1 MADQLYLF
9 TGTNF
14 LTSEITLALDSD
26 NLQALVPGTEMGV
39 PEHTN
44 TWSAAPDNLGFRLLD
59 HQKGN
64 RLWPVRLLIGNKD
77 AANPANSMQNA
88 FQKLLRLIKQA
99 RRFEMEEDV
108 DPVGLTVLLDG
119 ATNRTMFLIKDME
132 FNGISVLDEPSRIW
146 KNAQATFMM
155 VTEPLGYGEE
165 ETLENWVKTP
175 HMQEDINDDGLADN
189 WNESGTPVTLIDT
202 DIFLCGSQSQKT
214 IMFDLNGTN
223 GIESDTIACTAYQS
237 DDFVCYAWVYRESEN
252 DDITLDVVG
261 DDSGSL
267 GTDTYDIA
275 SETAVGN
282 AGHTWKR
289 LEVIGVVGAADTT
302 LTIKIERLTGD
313 ASEIT
318 TFFVDKVYLQFGVD
332 TIPTGWCSQH
342 LLYQHSHSAEGAV
355 NYIDTEDILGDE
367 DADTELKITLG
378 SVGLNG
384 YYYMSRKS
392 NDRDGA
398 STGFFMDV
406 TGDQVDAA
414 RLGGTYW
421 TTTASTGS
429 SYLQTSQ
436 TIPNMAINGKSGLYR
451 VFMSAQDD
459 SADHIADAE
468 RADFRLYFSTST
480 GTQYSST
487 RKYPYV
493 ASGLVNDYN
502 WLDLGVVDLSRH
514 NLRNKYADIASSA
527 YAAYVTRD
535 SGSADVRMDGIFFI
549 PVETN
554 AFFVFDGNG
563 DVKEQV
569 YYASSIDTNEDIAF
583 NKFSTSPYEQ
593 VESLGRIPR
602 LYAGNFSRTFIL
614 GTRFT
619 TGSPSSMYISDP
631 TYYYTVQIKYRP
643 RTTFLFGVSDVT

>member
-9 TGTNF
+9 TGTSYD
-14 LTSEITLALDSD
+14 TVEINLALYIDS
-26 NLQALVPGTEMGV
+26 LQALTPGTEMGV
-39 PEHTN
+39 PENIN
-44 TWSAAPDNLGFRLLD
+44 TWSASPDNLGFRLLD
-59 HQKGN
+59 HEKGN
-64 RLWPVRLLIGNKD
+64 RMWPVRLLIGNKD
-77 AANPANSMQNA
+77 ASNPANSMSNA

-108 DPVGLTVLLDG
+108 DPVGLCILLDG
-119 ATNRTMFLIKDME
+119 ATNKTMFLVKDME
-132 FNGISVLDEPSRIW
+132 LNGISVLDEPSRIW

-155 VTEPLGYGEE
+155 ITEPLGFGEE
-165 ETLENWVKTP
+165 EILENWVQTP
-175 HMQEDINDDGLADN
+175 HMQEDINADGLADN
-189 WNESGTPVTLIDT
+189 WNWSGTPVTSLDT
-202 DIFLCGSQSQKT
+202 AQFLCGSQSQSIIVDNDHT
-214 IMFDLNGTN
+214 E
-223 GIESDTIACTAYQS
+223 GIYSDAVTCTTYQS
-237 DDFVCYAWVYRESEN
+237 DDFVSYIWVYRMSGSDE
-252 DDITLDVVG
+252 ITFDVVG
-261 DDSGSL
+261 NNSGSL
-267 GTDTYDIA
+267 GTAEYGSATTTI
-275 SETAVGN
+275 VGPDGN
-282 AGHTWKR
+282 TWSR
-289 LEVIGVVGAADTT
+289 LEVTGTIGAADTT
-302 LTIKIERLTGD
+302 VTLRAERLIGD
-313 ASEIT
+313 AYVIT
-318 TFFVDKVYLQFGVD
+318 RFYVDKAYLQFGVD
-332 TIPTGWCSQH
+332 EIPTGWCSQH